1 MTEVRDPD
9 DALRRCIVLIEK
21 RALFRDCLMQCL
33 GTATDC
39 DLAAVASVSA
49 WRDVADKITPAMFVL
64 SVPDSSWHDQDTNDL
79 DQLIQLNL
87 GVPIIVLTASVDPAN
102 VVKALKSGAKG
113 YIPANMPL
121 DIALAAIRFVSAGGT
136 FVPAAVMLEDNSAR
150 DQVPVP
156 STSFTMFTE
165 RQAAVMEGLRK
176 GKANKMIAYELNM
189 CESTVKVHVR
199 KIMRKLKATN
209 RTEVAYLANEL
220 FNR

>member
-1 MTEVRDPD
+1 
-9 DALRRCIVLIEK
+9 
-21 RALFRDCLMQCL
+21 
-33 GTATDC
+33 
-39 DLAAVASVSA
+39 
-49 WRDVADKITPAMFVL
+49 MFVL
-64 SVPDSSWHDQDTNDL
+64 SVPDSSWHDQVTNDL

-87 GVPIIVLTASVDPAN
+87 SVPIIVLTASVDPAN

-150 DQVPVP
+150 DHVTTP
-156 STSFTMFTE
+156 STSSTMFTE

>member
-1 MTEVRDPD
+1 M
-9 DALRRCIVLIEK
+9 LIES
-21 RALFRDCLMQCL
+21 RALFRDCLIQCL
-33 GTATDC
+33 GTATEC
-39 DLAAVASVSA
+39 DIVAVASVSA
-49 WRDVADKITPAMFVL
+49 WRDVAHTIEPAMFVL
-64 SVPDSSWHDQDTNDL
+64 SVTDSSWHDQDTNDL

-87 GVPIIVLTASVDPAN
+87 EVPIIVLTASVDPAN

-136 FVPAAVMLEDNSAR
+136 FVPANVMLEDPGGR
-150 DQVPVP
+150 DDVTAA
-156 STSFTMFTE
+156 STASSMFTE

-220 FNR
+220 LNR